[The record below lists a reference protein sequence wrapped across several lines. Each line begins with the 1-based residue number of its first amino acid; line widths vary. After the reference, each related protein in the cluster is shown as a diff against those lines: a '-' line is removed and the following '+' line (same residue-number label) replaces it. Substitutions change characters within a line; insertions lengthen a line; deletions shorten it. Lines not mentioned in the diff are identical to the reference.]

1 MKSTSRESSSTR
13 LPLDAESLAENTP
26 EREER
31 VAAVARAK
39 YPGRFT
45 RWLLRGELKLLQRF
59 LADEE
64 RLITVADA
72 ALKRPGLLAVSDRR
86 LIFLR
91 DGVTGNEYRDWPY
104 SSISGIS
111 SSVHPR
117 YGTIVFR
124 LHDDEVV
131 IRPVSPKERAKE
143 VAVYVQKQ
151 LSGGS
156 YRTDPRP
163 S

>member
-1 MKSTSRESSSTR
+1 MKSTFRESSSTR
-13 LPLDAESLAENTP
+13 LPLDVESLPENTP

-31 VAAVARAK
+31 VEAVARAK

-59 LADEE
+59 LADDE

-91 DGVTGNEYRDWPY
+91 DGLTRNEYRDWPF

-111 SSVHPR
+111 SSVHR
-117 YGTIVFR
+117 GYGTIVFR
-124 LHDDEVV
+124 LPDDEVV
-131 IRPVSPKERAKE
+131 IKPVSPKERATE
-143 VAVYVQKQ
+143 IALYVQKQ
-151 LSGGS
+151 LAGGL